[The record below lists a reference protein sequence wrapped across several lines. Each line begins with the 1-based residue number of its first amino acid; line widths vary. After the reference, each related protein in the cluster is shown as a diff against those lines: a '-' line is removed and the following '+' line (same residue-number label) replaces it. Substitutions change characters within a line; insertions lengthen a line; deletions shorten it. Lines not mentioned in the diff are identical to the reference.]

1 MAIALERACD
11 KIKFGVI
18 AGSIGEQSYKR
29 MLVEH
34 LRQYFQKSDN

>member
-1 MAIALERACD
+1 MAIALEKGYD
-11 KIKFGVI
+11 KMKLGAI

-34 LRQYFQKSDN
+34 LRQYFQKRDN